1 MRRQSA
7 LILNCILLCMILGA
21 LFLVPAL
28 GSPIRYRHLDG
39 VEAARLK
46 DSCSEAAEPFFA
58 DLQDP
63 ELQACVEEVRKY
75 FRKKAGGGN

>member
-1 MRRQSA
+1 M
-7 LILNCILLCMILGA
+7 
-21 LFLVPAL
+21 LFRSYQKADDLEYKKEVIWSFQKFETLP
-28 GSPIRYRHLDG
+28 
-39 VEAARLK
+39 K
-46 DSCSEAAEPFFA
+46 AAEPFFA